1 MSRPEFTIDTLNTI
15 TKGTLMESLGIEFTE
30 ASEGLVRA
38 RMPVDDRTL
47 QPAGIL
53 HGGASLALAETV
65 GSLGSM
71 LLVDAEQFEVRGSNI
86 QASHVR
92 PVSEGWVEAEARII
106 YQGKNTHLW
115 NIDIR
120 DDSGNLISTARLTS
134 FIIKRM
140 IS

>member
-1 MSRPEFTIDTLNTI
+1 MIPEYTLEKLNTI
-15 TKGTLMESLGIEFTE
+15 IQGTLIESLGIEFTE
-30 ASEGLVRA
+30 AGSGLVRA
-38 RMPVDDRTL
+38 RMPVDQRTL

-71 LLVDAEQFEVRGSNI
+71 LIVDPDIYDVRGSNI

-92 PVSEGWVEAEARII
+92 PVSNGWVEAEATLV

-120 DDSGNLISTARLTS
+120 DKENNLISTARLTN
-134 FIIKRM
+134 FIIRK
-140 IS
+140 IQE